1 MPCFQNDEGTFQ
13 KVQKK
18 PLLNRQQF
26 QISFSVT
33 SGRKNVLRKLLR
45 ISYRRLKAGFF
56 VCWPCSTAFVCRWES
71 FDWDWMKCTRFERL
85 LLEKPFYLCVVFVL
99 RHLKIT
105 LDSEQPLL
113 KQKRIIPSVW
123 GGIKSFEHFQRGE
136 YFSDCAFDLIVS
148 WFRFLSPGCK
158 TRLYSVYLVNTFSHA
173 QIYSLCRTS
182 FILLFSKEPFVRRKT
197 FSEID
202 GQ

>member
-1 MPCFQNDEGTFQ
+1 MLPKWWRNFSKSSENTTL
-13 KVQKK
+13 KS
-18 PLLNRQQF
+18 PN
-26 QISFSVT
+26 SFRSVSSVT

-136 YFSDCAFDLIVS
+136 YFSDCAFDLFVS
-148 WFRFLSPGCK
+148 WFRFLSPGWK

-182 FILLFSKEPFVRRKT
+182 FILLFSQRTICACALKLSR
-197 FSEID
+197 I
-202 GQ
+202 

>member
-1 MPCFQNDEGTFQ
+1 MLPKWWRNFSSSSENTTL
-13 KVQKK
+13 KS
-18 PLLNRQQF
+18 PN
-26 QISFSVT
+26 SFRSVSSVT

-56 VCWPCSTAFVCRWES
+56 VFWPCSTAFVCRRVSES
-71 FDWDWMKCTRFERL
+71 RWMKCTRCERL

-105 LDSEQPLL
+105 LDSEQPML

-123 GGIKSFEHFQRGE
+123 GGIKSFEHFQRRE
-136 YFSDCAFDLIVS
+136 YLSDCAFDLFVS
-148 WFRFLSPGCK
+148 WFRFLSPGWK
-158 TRLYSVYLVNTFSHA
+158 TRLYSVYLVNTFSRA

-197 FSEID
+197 FSEIE